1 MRYVRVARQRRSAQS
16 GKREESHVFTYG
28 RQDSRH
34 RKRRRSNKASDC
46 KRRIRGG
53 RSHRKTV
60 RKERLFLFF
69 EEIRFLADK
78 SLSHH
83 EERSVFDGLFFSW
96 FPFCV
101 VRFLADIFSYKS
113 RFIFSL
119 FIGICLSD
127 FVFLFCNRFFDFAA
141 DLFFCVKVNK
151 IPLPPKRVATV

>member
-1 MRYVRVARQRRSAQS
+1 MKNGLYL
-16 GKREESHVFTYG
+16 T
-28 RQDSRH
+28 
-34 RKRRRSNKASDC
+34 DC
-46 KRRIRGG
+46 
-53 RSHRKTV
+53 
-60 RKERLFLFF
+60 
-69 EEIRFLADK
+69 
-78 SLSHH
+78 
-83 EERSVFDGLFFSW
+83 FFSW

-151 IPLPPKRVATV
+151 IPLHPNGWQRYKLNRGGR